1 MIEDIF
7 PTRISR
13 WDLSAHPQMAL
24 ARQIA
29 ENIAKEP
36 HGLIDGA
43 VSSYATGLAA
53 SFLRKSLL
61 QGLAQE
67 IHRCLNLHASQ
78 VGLPTIN
85 IGHSWVNIM
94 GPGQRV
100 ERHRHELS
108 ILSGAFYLSAPA
120 GSSGLTFHNPTAGLR
135 MLELIDRAGPDTT
148 TNLHFAQCRQGEL
161 IIFPSWLEHSTDVN
175 QADGRIVVSF
185 NTQYKDY
192 TFTATS

>member
-13 WDLSAHPQMAL
+13 WDLSDHPQLTL

-43 VSSYATGLAA
+43 RSSYATGLTA
-53 SFLRKSLL
+53 SFLRKPLIQSLT
-61 QGLAQE
+61 QE
-67 IHRCLNLHASQ
+67 IHRCINLHAEQ

-94 GPGQRV
+94 GQGQRV

-108 ILSGAFYLSAPA
+108 VLSGAFYLSAPP
-120 GSSGLTFHNPTAGLR
+120 GSCGLKFHSPTAGLR
-135 MLELIDRAGPDTT
+135 MLELVNNAGPETT
-148 TNLHFAQCRQGEL
+148 TNFHFTECREGEL
-161 IIFPSWLEHSTDVN
+161 IIFPSWLEHSTDLN